1 MHNFYSFLF
10 KCVIKE
16 IIKMRKISYGVSSY
30 ISARRSVNVF
40 FYLFCFFLKR
50 CLIHWCSI
58 NMQKKS
64 ILDTWFLFVSLKY
77 FKTTLRFFLS
87 VISFHLEVANRYK
100 LNKKLR
106 KIQAKL
112 GDDPENISMR
122 NAVSRAKVSRTAK
135 YSIQSYTTG
144 KLLCKTY
151 ALIILNSAHT

>member
-1 MHNFYSFLF
+1 M
-10 KCVIKE
+10 
-16 IIKMRKISYGVSSY
+16 VSLH

-58 NMQKKS
+58 NMQKKNPKHFRH
-64 ILDTWFLFVSLKY
+64 ILNHWFFVCLFEIIQDNSAV
-77 FKTTLRFFLS
+77 FLS

-135 YSIQSYTTG
+135 YSIQSYTTS

-151 ALIILNSAHT
+151 ALIIINSAHT

>member
-1 MHNFYSFLF
+1 
-10 KCVIKE
+10 
-16 IIKMRKISYGVSSY
+16 MRKISYGVSSY

-50 CLIHWCSI
+50 CLIHWFSI
-58 NMQKKS
+58 NMQKKTNHFRH
-64 ILDTWFLFVSLKY
+64 ILNHCFFVCLFEIIQDNSWVV
-77 FKTTLRFFLS
+77 FLS

-135 YSIQSYTTG
+135 YSIQSYTTS

-151 ALIILNSAHT
+151 ALIIINSAHT